1 MYNLLNIY
9 YMTLTQLK
17 RLKNKISDKLE
28 LLGSAL
34 VLELCNDILTFKSV
48 NLLKKEYENSLLRI
62 RKEEQIQTKQT
73 DLEDLI
79 QEIKTEQNES
89 RL

>member
-1 MYNLLNIY
+1 
-9 YMTLTQLK
+9 MTLTQLK

-34 VLELCNDILTFKSV
+34 VLELCNDILTYKSV
-48 NLLKKEYENSLLRI
+48 DLLKEEYKTNLLLI
-62 RKEEQIQTKQT
+62 RKQLQNHTKQT

-79 QEIKTEQNES
+79 QEIKNEKQ
-89 RL
+89 